1 MAVMQTKSEVMKLD
15 IVSAQETLMSTEAKM
30 ITVSGTM
37 GELGIMPGHSQL
49 LSRLKPGMVKVLDV
63 HSKESYF
70 FVSGGSIEVQPDAV
84 TILADTAL
92 RGESIDEQ
100 AALDAEK
107 HARDRLID
115 LKDKKDYAQALSE
128 LSIASAQLQF
138 IRKLRQIKK

>member
-1 MAVMQTKSEVMKLD
+1 MKLD

-100 AALDAEK
+100 AAWRGRSHQRE
-107 HARDRLID
+107 RG
-115 LKDKKDYAQALSE
+115 
-128 LSIASAQLQF
+128 IAS
-138 IRKLRQIKK
+138 